1 MKHTFSQDTEKLST
15 REGALK
21 ILAADCS
28 NEEADLLE
36 RAVDDYLAIRHEPT
50 VYPDSLA
57 VAAQLK
63 SMRADVPT
71 LVAALM
77 GSDVSARVYSGDIV
91 TLRYGDEC
99 RKVTDEVRWFNDLSM
114 VDVQTDAVG
123 GLGSRDQAEMLRRM
137 LLTII
142 EDIRVVLV
150 KLAFRTQRL
159 YSCVKN
165 GDAGITDEAIELARE
180 TLSIY
185 APIANRLGLGELKW
199 ELEDI
204 AFRIVDPDAYKRVA
218 KALEENRASR
228 ESYIASFVDTLDT
241 KLRENNV
248 EQANVFGRPKHIYSI
263 WKKMRLKRIE
273 FSDLFDV
280 RAVRILVADLQQCY
294 GALGVVHSTWQ
305 PITREFDDYIANPKE
320 NGYQSLHTAVMG
332 PNGKAVEVQIRTHA
346 MNEDAENGVAA
357 HWAYKEGRSPE
368 LKQQRNLNA
377 LKQLLDEADDDQIV
391 EGLTQQLD
399 SSRVYVFTPK
409 GDVIDL
415 VTGSTPLD
423 FAYHVHSEIGHRC
436 RGAKING
443 SIVPLTYHLKNGDQV
458 EVLTTKEPSPSRD
471 WLNKSSGYLNSSRA
485 RSKVRSW
492 FNSQDYSQHVADGR
506 VMLDRELKRLKTA
519 SVSVDAIAQRLG
531 FDKPADLYVSLGRND
546 VTIPQIAGAV
556 DQLAVP
562 TEKMP
567 EVVPRKLRRPAK
579 EGGVQVRGVGN
590 LLTTMASCCR
600 PVPHDSIVGFITR
613 GSGVSVHRE
622 DCTNILSLRES
633 ERERL
638 IDVSWGD
645 DTQGQYRVEIRILA
659 FDRQGL
665 LRDVS
670 TTLSNH
676 DVDVVAVNTR
686 SHETDQTAEMR
697 ITLHVSS
704 IADLTGLMSSVRQL
718 RNVQTVERV
727 V

>member
-1 MKHTFSQDTEKLST
+1 MLST
-15 REGALK
+15 REGALQF
-21 ILAADCS
+21 LSAGCS
-28 NEEADLLE
+28 GDERQLLKT
-36 RAVDDYLAIRHEPT
+36 AVDDFMAIRHQPS
-50 VYPDSLA
+50 VYPDAVA

-63 SMRADVPT
+63 CMRADVPT

-77 GSDVSARVYSGDIV
+77 GTDVSERFYSSDNI
-91 TLRYGDEC
+91 TLRFGEEC
-99 RKVTDEVRWFNDLSM
+99 RKLADEVRWFNALS
-114 VDVQTDAVG
+114 VGDFQNGAVG
-123 GLGSRDQAEMLRRM
+123 RLGSRDQAEMLRRM

-142 EDIRVVLV
+142 EDTRAVLV

-159 YSCVKN
+159 YCLVKN
-165 GDAGITDEAIELARE
+165 GDDGITPEAVELAKE

-204 AFRIVDPDAYKRVA
+204 AFRIVDPHAYKRVA

-228 ESYIASFVDTLDT
+228 ESYIASFVDTLET
-241 KLRENNV
+241 KLKDNNV
-248 EQANVFGRPKHIYSI
+248 SQAAVVGRPKHIFSI
-263 WKKMRLKRIE
+263 WKKMRSKRIE

-280 RAVRILVADLQQCY
+280 RAVRILVDDVQQCY
-294 GALGVVHSTWQ
+294 SALGVVHSTWQ

-320 NGYQSLHTAVMG
+320 NGYQSLHTAVIG
-332 PNGKAVEVQIRTHA
+332 PAGKAVEVQIRTHT
-346 MNEDAENGVAA
+346 MNDHAENGVAA
-357 HWAYKEGRSPE
+357 HWAYKEGRS
-368 LKQQRNLNA
+368 LDIKQQRNLNA
-377 LKQLLDEADDDQIV
+377 LKLLLEETDDDQIV

-415 VTGSTPLD
+415 ITGSTPLD

-506 VMLDRELKRLKTA
+506 VILDRELKRLNTA

-531 FDKPADLYVSLGRND
+531 FDKPVDLYASVGRND
-546 VTIPQIAGAV
+546 VTISQVAGAL
-556 DQLAVP
+556 DQLAEP
-562 TEKMP
+562 IEKMP
-567 EVVPRKLRRPAK
+567 EVVSRKLRAPAK

-590 LLTTMASCCR
+590 LLTTLASCCQ
-600 PVPHDSIVGFITR
+600 PVPYDSIVGFITR
-613 GSGVSVHRE
+613 GSGVTVHRE
-622 DCTNILSLRES
+622 ECSNILSLRDF
-633 ERERL
+633 ERKRL

-645 DTQGQYRVEIRILA
+645 DIQGQYRVEIRILA

-670 TTLSNH
+670 TTLANH
-676 DVDVVAVNTR
+676 DIDVVEVNTK
-686 SHETDQTAEMR
+686 SHEMEQSAEMK

-704 IADLTGLMSSVRQL
+704 IADLTGLMGSVRQL
-718 RNVQTVERV
+718 RNVLSVERIV
-727 V
+727 

>member
-1 MKHTFSQDTEKLST
+1 MKHAFSQDTQKLST
-15 REGALK
+15 REGALQLL
-21 ILAADCS
+21 LAGCPAD
-28 NEEADLLE
+28 ERLLLE
-36 RAVDDYLAIRHEPT
+36 RAVDDFLAIRHEPT

-63 SMRADVPT
+63 SMQADVPT

-77 GSDVSARVYSGDIV
+77 GSDVAARFYSGDNI

-99 RKVTDEVRWFNDLSM
+99 RKVADEVRWFNGLTMGDFQAGS
-114 VDVQTDAVG
+114 VG
-123 GLGSRDQAEMLRRM
+123 RLGSRDQVEMLRRM

-159 YSCVKN
+159 YNCVKN
-165 GDAGITDEAIELARE
+165 GDAGITEDSVELARE

-204 AFRIVDPDAYKRVA
+204 AFRIVDPAAYKRVA
-218 KALEENRASR
+218 KALEESRASR
-228 ESYIASFVDTLDT
+228 ESYISSFVDTLETQLLD
-241 KLRENNV
+241 NDVN
-248 EQANVFGRPKHIYSI
+248 QADVFGRPKHIYSI

-280 RAVRILVADLQQCY
+280 RAVRILVDNVQQCY
-294 GALGVVHSTWQ
+294 SALGVVHSTWQ

-320 NGYQSLHTAVMG
+320 NGYQSLHTAVIG

-346 MNEDAENGVAA
+346 MNVDAENGVAA
-357 HWAYKEGRSPE
+357 HWAYKEGRSSDT
-368 LKQQRNLNA
+368 KQQRNLNA
-377 LKQLLDEADDDQIV
+377 LKQLLEETDDEQIV

-443 SIVPLTYHLKNGDQV
+443 SIVPLTYHLNNGDQV
-458 EVLTTKEPSPSRD
+458 EVLTTKEPGPSRD

-506 VMLDRELKRLKTA
+506 VILDRELKRLKTA

-546 VTIPQIAGAV
+546 VTIPQVAGAV

-562 TEKMP
+562 IEKMP
-567 EVVPRKLRRPAK
+567 EVVSRKLRTPSK
-579 EGGVQVRGVGN
+579 EGSVQVRGVGN
-590 LLTTMASCCR
+590 LLTTIASCCQA
-600 PVPHDSIVGFITR
+600 VPHDSIVGFITR
-613 GSGVSVHRE
+613 GSGVTVHRE
-622 DCTNILSLRES
+622 DCSNILNLRES

-645 DTQGQYRVEIRILA
+645 DTHGQYRVEILILA

-665 LRDVS
+665 LRDIS

-686 SHETDQTAEMR
+686 SHDTDQTAEMR

-704 IADLTGLMSSVRQL
+704 IAVLTGLMAGVRQL
-718 RNVQTVERV
+718 RNVQSVERV